1 MPSPAWK
8 RLSWETTALDSSACA
23 VQVIGIGRPRVTN
36 GSGEGENL
44 LTARTDTT
52 SAISV
57 AFPAARVAAKATSPL
72 RSDDLVIC
80 GPGHPDRN
88 EFETFIRQGFRRK
101 HGASVHSFMPLLLGL
116 RDAAG
121 DLVGV
126 AGYRAAK
133 AQRLYL
139 EQYLPHS
146 IEHLIATRNPS
157 LGVRRQ
163 DVAEIGNFACRDFP
177 TAMDLIGLLTDF
189 LLARQHRWV
198 VFTATRTVRSI
209 MRHLGVTLTELA
221 PAEES
226 RIAMTQDDWGSY
238 YSTDPRVMLGYIP
251 AHSGLSGNLS

>member
-1 MPSPAWK
+1 MPSSAWK
-8 RLSWETTALDSSACA
+8 RLPWINNRADSGACA
-23 VQVIGIGRPRVTN
+23 VQVLGIGRTRVTN

-57 AFPAARVAAKATSPL
+57 ALPATRVAAKAASPV
-72 RSDDLVIC
+72 RTDDLVIC
-80 GPGHPDRN
+80 GPGHPARN